1 MILRTPIATRT
12 DTLFPYTTLF
22 RSGPCAGVFEIALL
36 DLKVFDK
43 MPRSP
48 SFEDNFGRRPVH
60 QKFPLDLVHI
70 RGLRLCGKLERGGQ
84 VRFGDRNARAS
95 DMEESLQSFFGGRA
109 LDGRFYNARAVYLIR
124 EPVQPLDEMVLSR
137 IAVPV
142 VAEKRLHFSIEEMAH
157 RHEEIFARLRSEE
170 HTS

>member
-1 MILRTPIATRT
+1 MRIS
-12 DTLFPYTTLF
+12 DW
-22 RSGPCAGVFEIALL
+22 SSDVCSS
-36 DLKVFDK
+36 DL
-43 MPRSP
+43 
-48 SFEDNFGRRPVH
+48 
-60 QKFPLDLVHI
+60 
-70 RGLRLCGKLERGGQ
+70 

-157 RHEEIFARLRSEE
+157 RHEEIFARLGLWNEAHGLQVRKLGRASCRERV
-170 HTS
+170 SQS

>member
-1 MILRTPIATRT
+1 
-12 DTLFPYTTLF
+12 
-22 RSGPCAGVFEIALL
+22 
-36 DLKVFDK
+36 

-48 SFEDNFGRRPVH
+48 SFEDNFGRRPVQ

-124 EPVQPLDEMVLSR
+124 
-137 IAVPV
+137 
-142 VAEKRLHFSIEEMAH
+142 
-157 RHEEIFARLRSEE
+157 SEE
-170 HTS
+170 RRVGKECVSTCRSRWSPYH

>member
-1 MILRTPIATRT
+1 MRIS
-12 DTLFPYTTLF
+12 DW
-22 RSGPCAGVFEIALL
+22 SSDVCSS
-36 DLKVFDK
+36 DL
-43 MPRSP
+43 
-48 SFEDNFGRRPVH
+48 
-60 QKFPLDLVHI
+60 
-70 RGLRLCGKLERGGQ
+70 LERGGQ

-142 VAEKRLHFSIEEMAH
+142 VAEKRLHFSIEEID
-157 RHEEIFARLRSEE
+157 RKSTRLNSS
-170 HTS
+170 H

>member
-1 MILRTPIATRT
+1 MGVVDWSSDVCSSDL
-12 DTLFPYTTLF
+12 
-22 RSGPCAGVFEIALL
+22 SGVFEIALL

-48 SFEDNFGRRPVH
+48 SFEDNFGRRPVQ

-95 DMEESLQSFFGGRA
+95 DMEESLQSFFGEIGRA
-109 LDGRFYNARAVYLIR
+109 SCR
-124 EPVQPLDEMVLSR
+124 ERVCKYV
-137 IAVPV
+137 
-142 VAEKRLHFSIEEMAH
+142 
-157 RHEEIFARLRSEE
+157 
-170 HTS
+170 